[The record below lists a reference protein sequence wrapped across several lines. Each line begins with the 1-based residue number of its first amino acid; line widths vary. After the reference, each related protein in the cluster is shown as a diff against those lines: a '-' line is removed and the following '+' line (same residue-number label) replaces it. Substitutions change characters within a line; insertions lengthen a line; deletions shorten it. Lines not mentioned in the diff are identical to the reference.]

1 MNKKIKKH
9 FLYYL
14 SLFLIFFVGLI
25 LTLFLAPNIK
35 LQGLTIFITI
45 LLYVIWGI
53 LHHYK
58 NHELTPKIVI
68 EYVLIGFLGMSI
80 LFFVISGGSL

>member
-14 SLFLIFFVGLI
+14 SLFLIFFVGLL

-35 LQGLTIFITI
+35 LQGLTIFTTI